1 MSVDSIQTGQHDYDC
16 ILIGHFLCGRV
27 LLNEISVIGTL
38 LQSLLARS

>member
-1 MSVDSIQTGQHDYDC
+1 MCVDSIQTGQLDYDC

-27 LLNEISVIGTL
+27 LPNEISVIGTL